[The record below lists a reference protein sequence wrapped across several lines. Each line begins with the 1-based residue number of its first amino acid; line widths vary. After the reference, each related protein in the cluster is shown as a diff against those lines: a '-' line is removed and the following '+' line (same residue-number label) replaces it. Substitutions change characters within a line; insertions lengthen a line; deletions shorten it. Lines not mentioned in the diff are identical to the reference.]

1 MKHRAI
7 PLICLAGCLLMPS
20 LAAAQPFSEPPPG
33 SDPLIAHSEYPS
45 QDRLPPVAEGDPY
58 PPLPSST
65 IRLHTGPALRISE
78 TSPDG
83 GLFAAL
89 DIGERAAGVR
99 FSGAWVRVG
108 ASRGMSQY
116 AGELWIDFAHDQRL
130 HPILGAGAGAARLD
144 LVDRSTGDTEAH
156 TIGIGILRGTL
167 QYVLP
172 VRGTDA
178 RASIDVMGAVPAIR
192 GKDTPEASPWMLALA
207 TVGVGF

>member
-1 MKHRAI
+1 LPA
-7 PLICLAGCLLMPS
+7 LAL
-20 LAAAQPFSEPPPG
+20 AQPFAEPPPG
-33 SDPLIAHSEYPS
+33 EDPLIAHSEYPNY
-45 QDRLPPVAEGDPY
+45 DRLPPPVADGPTE

-65 IRLHTGPALRISE
+65 LRLHTGPVLRISE
-78 TSPDG
+78 TTPEG

-99 FSGAWVRVG
+99 FSGAWVGVG
-108 ASRGMSQY
+108 DARGMSQY
-116 AGELWIDFAHDQRL
+116 AGELWIDFGHGERL
-130 HPILGAGAGAARLD
+130 HPILGAGAGAARLE
-144 LVDRSTGDTEAH
+144 LLDRSTGESDTH
-156 TIGIGILRGTL
+156 TIGIGVLRGTL

-192 GKDTPEASPWMLALA
+192 GENTPEASPWLLALA

>member
-1 MKHRAI
+1 MLHRQFR
-7 PLICLAGCLLMPS
+7 LALACLLLSPA
-20 LAAAQPFSEPPPG
+20 AAAQPFSEPPDDG
-33 SDPLIAHSEYPS
+33 QPLIAHSDP
-45 QDRLPPVAEGDPY
+45 DRLPPPIAEGDPR
-58 PPLPSST
+58 PPLPTST
-65 IRLHTGPALRISE
+65 VRIHTGPALRISE
-78 TSPDG
+78 HAPDG

-89 DIGERAAGVR
+89 DIGERAAGIR

-116 AGELWIDFAHDQRL
+116 AGELWIDFGHDQRL

-144 LVDRSTGDTEAH
+144 LVDASTGETDAH
-156 TIGIGILRGTL
+156 TIGIGVLRGTL

-192 GKDTPEASPWMLALA
+192 GKDTPEAKPWMLALA

>member
-1 MKHRAI
+1 MTKRTISALSLALGLLS
-7 PLICLAGCLLMPS
+7 PTLAG
-20 LAAAQPFSEPPPG
+20 AQPFSQPPDEPQ
-33 SDPLIAHSEYPS
+33 PLIAHPDHDRYP
-45 QDRLPPVAEGDPY
+45 PPIAEGSPY

-78 TSPDG
+78 HTPDG

-108 ASRGMSQY
+108 AARGMSQY

-144 LVDRSTGDTEAH
+144 LLDRSTGETEAH
-156 TIGIGILRGTL
+156 TVGIGVLRGSL
-167 QYVLP
+167 QYMLP

-178 RASIDVMGAVPAIR
+178 RASIDVIGAVPAIR
-192 GKDTPEASPWMLALA
+192 GSDTPEASPWLLALA

>member
-1 MKHRAI
+1 MLHRKTLLAI
-7 PLICLAGCLLMPS
+7 AGILGAS
-20 LAAAQPFSEPPPG
+20 GAAAQPFSEPPDG
-33 SDPLIAHSEYPS
+33 GEPLVAHGYP
-45 QDRLPPVAEGDPY
+45 DRAPPPIAEGDPR
-58 PPLPSST
+58 PPLPTST
-65 IRLHTGPALRISE
+65 VRLFTGPALRISE
-78 TSPDG
+78 HAPDG

-89 DIGERAAGVR
+89 DIGERAAGIR
-99 FSGAWVRVG
+99 FSGSWVRVG

-144 LVDRSTGDTEAH
+144 LVDRSTGETEAH
-156 TIGIGILRGTL
+156 TIGIGILRGSL

-192 GKDTPEASPWMLALA
+192 GSDTPESRPWMLALA